1 MIFGAMSPGRENVT
15 SIRFISAREVC
26 RKLLRAYRASSG
38 HYLPI
43 TAAELLP
50 QLQAQGFV
58 ISETDTQAVLRDLAE
73 SGDIMEIDACAGFR
87 WNQPAA

>member
-1 MIFGAMSPGRENVT
+1 MYPGRENVT
-15 SIRFISAREVC
+15 TLHFTSAREVC

-38 HYLPI
+38 HYLPV

-50 QLQAQGFV
+50 QLRGEGFV
-58 ISETDTQAVLRDLAE
+58 ISERDTQALLRDLAE